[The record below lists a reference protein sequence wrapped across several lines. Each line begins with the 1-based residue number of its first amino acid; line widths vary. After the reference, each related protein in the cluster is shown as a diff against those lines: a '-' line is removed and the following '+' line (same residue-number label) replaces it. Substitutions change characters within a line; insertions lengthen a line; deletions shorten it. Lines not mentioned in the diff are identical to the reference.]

1 MSIATHL
8 PHPRDL
14 VRFGPHNDSHAVA
27 VRAGISVA
35 APLFTLTATGHA
47 GWAVYAAFGAF
58 VSLYGRMHGHRH
70 RLHTQ
75 LAASAVLVAAVTLGA
90 AIASIPA
97 TGILRAAVLVLGCAA
112 MATVASVVGD
122 LTRWHPVGPLF
133 AVFAV
138 ATCAETH
145 GSGRDILTACA
156 VAAASAMFA
165 TAIGQAGRLSRR
177 RRMRPRALAQVGGLT
192 ELREPP
198 VMRHALRYGGAIVVA
213 GALATSV
220 GIGHP
225 GWAMVAAV
233 VPLSVPDTPTRLLR
247 AAHRVV
253 GTLLGIVVAAGLLHL
268 RLGGWELI
276 ALIVALQVVTELFV
290 GRNYGFAM
298 LFITPMALLMSTVA
312 GHVDV
317 GPLLRDRAVQTVIGA
332 AVGITIALLS
342 SEHRASVVAARAE
355 PSAPAPASAPPLT
368 QGARAT

>member
-1 MSIATHL
+1 MSIAAHL
-8 PHPRDL
+8 PRAHDL

-27 VRAGISVA
+27 ARAGISVA
-35 APLFTLTATGHA
+35 APLLTLTATGHA

-90 AIASIPA
+90 AIATVPA
-97 TGILRAAVLVLGCAA
+97 TGTLRAGVLVLGCAA
-112 MATVASVVGD
+112 MATAASAVGD

-145 GSGRDILTACA
+145 GSGRDTLTACA

-177 RRMRPRALAQVGGLT
+177 RRTRPRALAQVGGLT
-192 ELREPP
+192 VLREAT
-198 VMRHALRYGGAIVVA
+198 VLRHALRYGGAVVVA

-253 GTLLGIVVAAGLLHL
+253 GTLLGVVVAAALLHL
-268 RLGGWELI
+268 RLDGWELI

-312 GHVDV
+312 GPVDV

-342 SEHRASVVAARAE
+342 SEHRASVLAARAE
-355 PSAPAPASAPPLT
+355 PPAPAPAMT
-368 QGARAT
+368 QGTSAT